1 MPLSS
6 LTRLGEGCCFAF
18 SVLWERSCFMVAV
31 DVENDWKLKGRD
43 VARSDMVEYAN
54 SKLRIGGL

>member
-1 MPLSS
+1 M
-6 LTRLGEGCCFAF
+6 GEGCFAF

-43 VARSDMVEYAN
+43 VARSEMVEYAN